1 MLSESSAYAKEAVV
15 GKWVQWLL
23 LVVATL
29 ILAIP
34 LMGYIVRVLRGDKP
48 APEVTGW
55 GSLFIDGIKYLVIS
69 VIYALP
75 ALIILFVTMGSVLV
89 VLLAAIATQ
98 DTATLLSGLEGFL
111 FGSIIFLVV
120 AIICALFG
128 TIALLRFART
138 GSMGEAFNF
147 AEIRDFI
154 ARIGWWSYI
163 AALLVIMIVQI
174 VIAVILEFIT
184 MVPVIG
190 LVIELVLLAPV
201 AIFEA
206 RYLALMYENAVRQ

>member
-1 MLSESSAYAKEAVV
+1 MLSESFAYAQEAVV

-34 LMGYIVRVLRGDKP
+34 LMGYLVRVLRGDRP

-55 GSLFIDGIKYLVIS
+55 GSLFIDGIKYLVIG
-69 VIYALP
+69 VVYALP

-89 VLLAAIATQ
+89 VLFAAIAMQ
-98 DTATLLSGLEGFL
+98 DAATLVSALEGFL
-111 FGSIIFLVV
+111 FGFVIFLLVSV
-120 AIICALFG
+120 ICALFG

-138 GSMGEAFNF
+138 GSMAEAFNF
-147 AEIRDFI
+147 AEIREI
-154 ARIGWWSYI
+154 IGRIGWWSYI
-163 AALLVIMIVQI
+163 AALLIVMIVQI
-174 VIAVILEFIT
+174 VIAIVLEFVA
-184 MVPVIG
+184 MVPFIG
-190 LVIELVLLAPV
+190 IVIELLLLAPV

-206 RYLALMYENAVRQ
+206 RYLALIYENAGTA